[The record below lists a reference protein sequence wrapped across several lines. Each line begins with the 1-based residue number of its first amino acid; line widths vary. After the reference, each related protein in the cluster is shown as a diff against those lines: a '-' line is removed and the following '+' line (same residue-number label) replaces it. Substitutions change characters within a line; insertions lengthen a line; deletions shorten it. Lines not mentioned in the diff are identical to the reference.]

1 MFSAVLGLFSQD
13 LAVDLGTS
21 ETRIHQRG
29 TGLVC
34 REPSVVSVHTDALGN
49 RRVAAV
55 GSDAVPMIGRTPAD
69 LCAVQPVQDGH
80 VVDFE
85 VAEALLTHLVRQVH
99 GRNQWVAPKM
109 VLATPWGA
117 TDMERRALRE
127 SCETSGA
134 RMVYMVDR
142 PLAAA
147 LGAEL
152 PVEQPSGHLVVDLGA
167 GEASIALLSLS
178 RVVAHQ
184 SVPGGGSAIDAA
196 IVRMMRDRY
205 DLTIGRA
212 TAQRLKHELGDAS
225 GRADTRKATAKGRCA
240 MRGVPRAVTVTG
252 SDIADALQRP
262 VTSLVRGI
270 RAVLDRVPAELAAD
284 VADHGVVLVGGG
296 SRLRGLERVLREAT
310 GLPVVRAEHPDSCVI
325 HGAGR
330 ILEELDL
337 LDAVAC

>member
-34 REPSVVSVHTDALGN
+34 REPSVIAVHTDRNGH

-55 GSDAVPMIGRTPAD
+55 GSEAVPMIGRTPAD
-69 LCAVQPVQDGH
+69 LQAVQPVQHGH

-134 RMVYMVDR
+134 RVVHLVDR

-147 LGAEL
+147 FGAEL
-152 PVEQPSGHLVVDLGA
+152 PVERATGNLVVDLGA
-167 GEASIALLSLS
+167 GEASIALLSLCK
-178 RVVAHQ
+178 VVAHQ
-184 SVPGGGSAIDAA
+184 SVPGGGNAIDIA
-196 IVRMMRDRY
+196 IMRMVRDRY
-205 DLTIGRA
+205 DLCIGRS
-212 TAQRLKHELGDAS
+212 TAERLKLELADAS
-225 GRADTRKATAKGRCA
+225 GRSDKKTSEAKGRCGIA
-240 MRGVPRAVTVTG
+240 GIPHAVTVTG
-252 SDIADALQRP
+252 ADIADALQRP

-270 RAVLDRVPAELAAD
+270 RAVLDRVPAELARD

-296 SRLRGLERVLREAT
+296 ARLRGLERVLREAT
-310 GLPVVRAEHPDSCVI
+310 GLPVVRAEHPEACVI

-330 ILEELDL
+330 ILDELDL